1 MLEYDKDL
9 ALEILYQIK
18 RSALTIMQRFEPIQ
32 NTRAFLE
39 SEAGKEKLDAIC
51 MQLIAIGK
59 SLKHLDK
66 ITKSSLLPQYP
77 QIDWKKAKGLRDIIG
92 HHYFDLNAEA
102 IFDVCENRIERKL
115 GSRASI

>member
-1 MLEYDKDL
+1 MPDYDKDL
-9 ALEILYQIK
+9 ALEILSQLL
-18 RSALTIMQRFEPIQ
+18 RSSQTIMNRFEPIHSAEDFV
-32 NTRAFLE
+32 R
-39 SEAGKEKLDAIC
+39 SETGMEKMDAIC